1 MPNISKPILRQLNP
15 LLDLV
20 FTSISI
26 NRFDYHTVAVWP
38 VNILS
43 FCLESD
49 GRSYFEN
56 MIKKQRVELRP
67 GHVYFIPC
75 GLKTHFE
82 IFPEN
87 VDISLHFNLTFL
99 YGLDLFSGGEA
110 FEVSHD
116 PQFCARV
123 NAILMEKDQ
132 IRAICELKWEILRY
146 CTSIW
151 PPISQERLLASAGQY
166 EAIFR
171 HVRERGDASLTV
183 SALAKM
189 AGQRQNVFSRNFS
202 RVVGKSPKAF
212 LQDALVKKISGKLLM
227 PDSRVN
233 EVAAELNFRSE
244 FYMSFFFKKHTGLSP
259 REYQRRFRADVV

>member
-1 MPNISKPILRQLNP
+1 MPNISKTILRQINP

-26 NRFDYHTVAVWP
+26 NRFDYHTVATWP

-43 FCLESD
+43 FCLDTD
-49 GRSYFEN
+49 GRSYVEN
-56 MIKKQRVELRP
+56 EVRKQRLDIKAGCVF
-67 GHVYFIPC
+67 FIPC

-99 YGLDLFSGGEA
+99 YGIDIFSGGDA
-110 FEVSHD
+110 FEVRDD
-116 PQFCARV
+116 PQFCARI
-123 NAILMEKDQ
+123 NAILNEKDQ
-132 IRAICELKWEILRY
+132 IKATCELKWEVLRY

-151 PPISQERLLASAGQY
+151 PQVSQERLLAAAGKY

-171 HVRERGDASLTV
+171 HVREHGDASLTV
-183 SALAKM
+183 GDLAEL

-202 RVVGKSPKAF
+202 RDMGKSPKEF
-212 LQDALVKKISGKLLM
+212 LQNSLVKKIAARLLS
-227 PDSRVN
+227 PDTLVK
-233 EVAAELNFRSE
+233 EVASELNFRSE
-244 FYMSFFFKKHTGLSP
+244 FYMSFFFRKHTGLSP
-259 REYQRRFRADVV
+259 REYQRKFRPDAK